1 LLLKFIREK
10 LFYMA
15 ETDRNHPALIG
26 GLIVG
31 ILSTLPVVNVGNL
44 IFCMWALLGGAVA
57 VRLYIQKSPKRVTHA
72 EATRVA
78 GLAGV
83 IGAVIR
89 VFIGMP
95 IDLATLPAGMRWLEG
110 LAADPN
116 MKPVQQQQ
124 IKEALAT
131 LQGMTTGE
139 IVLNFLLPAALI
151 GATVLFGFT
160 LLGGA
165 LGVTL
170 FEKRRDDFGEDS

>member
-1 LLLKFIREK
+1 
-10 LFYMA
+10 MA

-31 ILSTLPVVNVGNL
+31 ILSTLPVVNIGNV

-57 VRLYIQKSPKRVTHA
+57 VRIYIKSSPKQVTHV
-72 EATRVA
+72 EAARVA
-78 GLAGV
+78 GLAGLL
-83 IGAVIR
+83 GAVIR

-116 MKPVQQQQ
+116 MKADQQQK
-124 IKEALAT
+124 IKEALE
-131 LQGMTTGE
+131 LLRGMTTGE
-139 IVLNFLLPAALI
+139 QVLNFLLPAALL

-160 LLGGA
+160 ILGGV
-165 LGVTL
+165 LGVAL
-170 FEKRRDDFGEDS
+170 FEKRRDTLSEES